1 MERHW
6 QNLKNLQKPQVKI
19 YNKIIQKEGSQA
31 MNILEEIAQKTKERI
46 AMQMHEKPLAELK
59 KEAMAMETDTGFPFE
74 KAIKKS
80 GLSFIC
86 EVKKASPSKGVIS
99 GDFPYI
105 NIAKD
110 YKLGGASAISVLTEP
125 FYFMGSDN
133 YLSEIKKE
141 VLLPVIRKDFTIN
154 EYMLYQAKIT
164 GADAVL
170 LICSLLSA
178 SELEHFLGI
187 AESLGLSALVE
198 VHDEEE
204 TRLAVQAGARII
216 GVNNRDLKTFKVDIK
231 NSIKLRPLVPGNI
244 AFVSESGIKSA
255 KDIKELALNGT
266 DGVLIGETMM
276 RAGKDR
282 VSTLKELINA
292 AGNNNRQT
300 VPV

>member
-1 MERHW
+1 
-6 QNLKNLQKPQVKI
+6 
-19 YNKIIQKEGSQA
+19 

-46 AMQMHEKPLAELK
+46 ARQMQEKPLAELK
-59 KEAMAMETDTGFPFE
+59 KEAMAMEINTGFPFE
-74 KAIKKS
+74 KAVKEGK
-80 GLSFIC
+80 LSFIC
-86 EVKKASPSKGVIS
+86 EVKKASPSKGVIA

-105 NIAKD
+105 KIAKE
-110 YKLGGASAISVLTEP
+110 YEAGGASAISVLTEP

-154 EYMLYQAKIT
+154 EYMVYQAKVT
-164 GADAVL
+164 GADAIL

-178 SELEHFLGI
+178 GELEHFLGT
-187 AESLGLSALVE
+187 ARSLGLSALVE

-204 TRLAVQAGARII
+204 TRLAVQSGARII

-231 NSIKLRPLVPGNI
+231 NSLKLRPLVPEDR
-244 AFVSESGIKSA
+244 AFISESGIKSA
-255 KDIKELALNGT
+255 DDIKELALNGT

-282 VSTLKELINA
+282 ISTLKELIDA
-292 AGNNNRQT
+292 AG
-300 VPV
+300 